1 LSVAQSDSAKKG
13 REALSAKAALGS
25 SKRFESAIAGA
36 KIVSTTKPG
45 AFAFVLMPFNEAFP
59 NSVTAYKG
67 YNNIIAYCDP
77 AETHR
82 LNKDWVGAPDTTQPL
97 CPSSSGAT
105 RYTYDFSDTAN
116 EPFGRLTD
124 SYSPCYGGVCGASN
138 PGKHENY
145 AYDTASQGGDF
156 GLPTTVT
163 VDCSN
168 QYDGSQNCPIQT
180 FGYAPNGTL
189 TSYGTGSG
197 TWTLGYDSDNRLI
210 TSQDPDGIVDRKCYM
225 ADGSVQATQTAA
237 QYALDGSVSCGSH
250 SVSYTYDLDG
260 NKLSETHHF
269 NNTAGVTN
277 YWYDGDDRVVEV
289 GEPHDSANDYYSY
302 NWLTRNIYDIS
313 QGQMQTIGT
322 VSGVKAYGNLYKTEE
337 WFGPTTKWVDIKG
350 QAFDALDRA
359 VEKYSW
365 WSGHSPETM
374 VGTSYSYDASNDS
387 MGLLSKRTDALSQ
400 VTNYSYDAD
409 SHLWKTWYLGDGG
422 VTPSETYAVDEDG
435 RNTSITSSTMG
446 IEAIQYDADG
456 LVKSTSEPSGGGV
469 TSNATYT
476 YTYDHS
482 GRRSELSATASALV
496 NGPLVL
502 QYAYRADGLRTG
514 LSMAYGSMTGS
525 ISWNRQASGR
535 VASISDSSAQPAR
548 TFTYQNG
555 QVVEDKMPSADITGM
570 QYDAEGELT
579 SYTYPLGTTTM
590 GYTVRG
596 ELTSQVYSNQQ
607 YDACNPTPD
616 GASTYS
622 PLRQKAANGTTV
634 PITQECLPPAT
645 FRNEPAI
652 FWDDHSGA
660 NLGPSLP
667 GPDSVDMSY
676 DQANRQNTAVDNWE
690 WTHTGGDGTT
700 STQYGTS
707 TLTRTYDAENH
718 LLGEVSS
725 GDNWDITDF
734 ALKGCMDPWHNLSTQ
749 PQFDTVNLGYAWGPN
764 GHPAMMDGYSVHWDG
779 DSPLFVTT
787 SSGALEE
794 IKVEGLAIGDTS
806 WKFLDR
812 NQSGYV
818 VASHWAGGHSDW
830 SPASAS
836 HQTCGGA
843 TLSGDALLE
852 PGPDGIGDGYNI
864 LQGVRN
870 YDPQLGQWSSPD
882 AYAGD
887 AADPMSQKAYM
898 WNRGNPFMYEDPS
911 GYLSVGDVYNFFV
924 GDDIH
929 TLRDSKASGLA
940 KVGAALSLAVNLIP
954 DGKGLEVVGKAVV
967 KLTEKQLLKSA
978 GQRASEEIA
987 KHGLEEGSMI
997 VRKFPN
1003 GDVKINYTDAAGD
1016 SRAVMGHNSHGD
1028 NAVHNFPHTQLEH
1041 NGELVED
1048 SHKEIIQ

>member
-1 LSVAQSDSAKKG
+1 
-13 REALSAKAALGS
+13 
-25 SKRFESAIAGA
+25 
-36 KIVSTTKPG
+36 
-45 AFAFVLMPFNEAFP
+45 
-59 NSVTAYKG
+59 
-67 YNNIIAYCDP
+67 
-77 AETHR
+77 
-82 LNKDWVGAPDTTQPL
+82 
-97 CPSSSGAT
+97 
-105 RYTYDFSDTAN
+105 
-116 EPFGRLTD
+116 
-124 SYSPCYGGVCGASN
+124 
-138 PGKHENY
+138 
-145 AYDTASQGGDF
+145 
-156 GLPTTVT
+156 
-163 VDCSN
+163 
-168 QYDGSQNCPIQT
+168 
-180 FGYAPNGTL
+180 
-189 TSYGTGSG
+189 
-197 TWTLGYDSDNRLI
+197 
-210 TSQDPDGIVDRKCYM
+210 
-225 ADGSVQATQTAA
+225 
-237 QYALDGSVSCGSH
+237 
-250 SVSYTYDLDG
+250 
-260 NKLSETHHF
+260 
-269 NNTAGVTN
+269 
-277 YWYDGDDRVVEV
+277 
-289 GEPHDSANDYYSY
+289 
-302 NWLTRNIYDIS
+302 
-313 QGQMQTIGT
+313 
-322 VSGVKAYGNLYKTEE
+322 
-337 WFGPTTKWVDIKG
+337 
-350 QAFDALDRA
+350 
-359 VEKYSW
+359 
-365 WSGHSPETM
+365 
-374 VGTSYSYDASNDS
+374 
-387 MGLLSKRTDALSQ
+387 
-400 VTNYSYDAD
+400 
-409 SHLWKTWYLGDGG
+409 
-422 VTPSETYAVDEDG
+422 
-435 RNTSITSSTMG
+435 
-446 IEAIQYDADG
+446 
-456 LVKSTSEPSGGGV
+456 
-469 TSNATYT
+469 
-476 YTYDHS
+476 
-482 GRRSELSATASALV
+482 
-496 NGPLVL
+496 
-502 QYAYRADGLRTG
+502 
-514 LSMAYGSMTGS
+514 
-525 ISWNRQASGR
+525 
-535 VASISDSSAQPAR
+535 
-548 TFTYQNG
+548 
-555 QVVEDKMPSADITGM
+555 MPSADITGM